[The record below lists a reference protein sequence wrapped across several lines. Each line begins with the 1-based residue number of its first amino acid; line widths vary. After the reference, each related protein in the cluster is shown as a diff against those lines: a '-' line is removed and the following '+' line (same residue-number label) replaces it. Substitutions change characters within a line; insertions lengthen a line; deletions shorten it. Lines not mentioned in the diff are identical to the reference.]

1 MTPPLG
7 VRLAMAGTSS
17 LVLTASAILAL
28 HAPSAVLAVAAVAAV
43 TVLLGWFGQSAST
56 PEHSGLAELNAAWAL
71 PLALAGRARFGELL
85 PTLVVQVAA
94 ALAAGFGAAALGTR
108 LGEPLLFDAP
118 SPWTVGLV
126 TVLVGILT
134 AWTVLA
140 VDGQAPGALL
150 AVPVATAG
158 AAPSIVLVAA
168 ANPAVTLGAA
178 AAGLLPWATAAPA
191 AAGLLAV
198 TAAGAFAI
206 AAVAPDTE
214 G

>member
-1 MTPPLG
+1 
-7 VRLAMAGTSS
+7 MAGTSS
-17 LVLTASAILAL
+17 FVLTASAILAL
-28 HAPSAVLAVAAVAAV
+28 HASSAVLAVAAVVAV
-43 TVLLGWFGQSAST
+43 TVLLGWFG
-56 PEHSGLAELNAAWAL
+56 HSGLAELNAAWAL

-108 LGEPLLFDAP
+108 LGEPLLFDTP
-118 SPWTVGLV
+118 TPWTVGLI

-158 AAPSIVLVAA
+158 AAPSIVLVAT

-178 AAGLLPWATAAPA
+178 AAGLLPWTTAALA